1 MAVVFPVRGWW
12 RPVGPSWAGRAVSG
26 APGVVGGSR
35 RGGCVGLGAG
45 AGGRAGVGAG
55 AAFVGGGLSGG
66 RGGRRRRGRG
76 GSGVGGAAGGGG
88 PGGGVRAGGVVGGLV
103 GVGRGGVVGGVAGR
117 GGVVAGAVGGGGSG
131 VVGGVGAVG
140 VGGGLAPG
148 RSVGW
153 PGFLACGREVR
164 RGCFG
169 CGRVCR
175 AAVWSGVG
183 CVGVGGG
190 AGRFGAGVR
199 ALGGV
204 RVCGGGGRP
213 GRGGRRWRRALA
225 LACPSLRR
233 SVPSGLGALP
243 GSSASP
249 ASLVPVVRAGGR
261 VVWWAGGGPVGG
273 VAPSPVRRLVGRSL
287 AFVRAVAA
295 GGPGSGLVLV
305 VSGGPPRPFA
315 VSAGG
320 GWPAWPSCGS
330 GSWGAAG
337 AAALLGAPVAVFP
350 FGWLGF
356 AGVSSLP
363 LLPGRPG
370 RWVALSSSVGVW
382 SAGFAWRSV

>member
-1 MAVVFPVRGWW
+1 MAV
-12 RPVGPSWAGRAVSG
+12 
-26 APGVVGGSR
+26 
-35 RGGCVGLGAG
+35 
-45 AGGRAGVGAG
+45 
-55 AAFVGGGLSGG
+55 
-66 RGGRRRRGRG
+66 
-76 GSGVGGAAGGGG
+76 
-88 PGGGVRAGGVVGGLV
+88 
-103 GVGRGGVVGGVAGR
+103 
-117 GGVVAGAVGGGGSG
+117 SG
-131 VVGGVGAVG
+131 VVGFAGPRFGPASGASALVAALVGSV
-140 VGGGLAPG
+140 LASG
-148 RSVGW
+148 RSVASGCAA
-153 PGFLACGREVR
+153 GVDALAVA
-164 RGCFG
+164 
-169 CGRVCR
+169 
-175 AAVWSGVG
+175 AAVAA
-183 CVGVGGG
+183 G
-190 AGRFGAGVR
+190 AGARLSVFAAFG
-199 ALGGV
+199 
-204 RVCGGGGRP
+204 
-213 GRGGRRWRRALA
+213 
-225 LACPSLRR
+225 
-233 SVPSGLGALP
+233 PSGLGALP